1 MNDKLVMGIDFGTD
15 SVRSVIVNAVTG
27 EIRGQ
32 AVCPYTRWKE
42 GLFCN
47 PEQNRFRQHPLDYME
62 GLEITVREAL
72 NEAGPGTGENILGIS
87 VDTTGS
93 TPCAVDR
100 EGIPLALKE
109 PFKNDPDAMFIL
121 WKDHTAIEEAEAI
134 NTHARTWGG
143 IDYTRY
149 SGEIY
154 SPEWFWAKILHTLRH
169 NSKVRAAAW
178 SWVEHSDWI
187 PYLLT
192 EGELSSMVRSR
203 CTAGHKAMWHE
214 SWGGLPSEEFLVS
227 LDPLLSGLRE
237 RLYTNT
243 VPADVAAGKISAH
256 WAKRLGINREAMVG
270 SGALDAHI
278 GAVGGGIT
286 PGTMVKVMGTSTCDM
301 IISEK
306 GADPDKI
313 IQGISGQVD
322 GSIIPGY
329 TGYEAGQS
337 AFGDVYAWYAGI
349 LSWGMEKGNS
359 KTPGG
364 ILQQLDRE
372 AALIPPDSTVIAL
385 DWFNGRR
392 TPDSNP
398 HVKAMLT
405 GLTLGTSAPKIYRAL
420 VESTAFGS
428 KAIMDRFTKEKIS
441 IDTILAVGGVAE
453 KSPFV
458 MQIMADVLNKPI
470 RIANSKQPVAIG
482 AAMFASVIA
491 GLHKN
496 IQAAQQAMAP
506 GTSAEYKPDSER
518 AALYYQMYKKYQQ
531 LGNFSETL

>member
-15 SVRSVIVNAVTG
+15 SVRTVIVNAVTG

-32 AVCPYTRWKE
+32 AVSPYTRWKG
-42 GLFCN
+42 GLFCD
-47 PEQNRFRQHPLDYME
+47 PEQNQFRQHPMDYIE
-62 GLEITVREAL
+62 GLEISVQEAL
-72 NEAGPGTGENILGIS
+72 NETGSGTGENILGIS

-100 EGIPLALKE
+100 EGTPLALKE
-109 PFKNDPDAMFIL
+109 PFRNDPDAMFIL
-121 WKDHTAIEEAEAI
+121 WKDHSAIEEAEAI

-143 IDYTRY
+143 IDYTKY
-149 SGEIY
+149 SGGIY
-154 SPEWFWAKILHTLRH
+154 SPEWFWAKILHILRH
-169 NSKVRAAAW
+169 NKSIREAAW

-187 PYLLT
+187 PHLLT
-192 EGELSSMVRSR
+192 GGDLSSMARSR
-203 CTAGHKAMWHE
+203 CSAGHKAMWHE
-214 SWGGLPSEEFLVS
+214 SWGGLPSEEFLAS

-243 VPADVAAGKISAH
+243 VPADVAAGKISAY

-278 GAVGGGIT
+278 GAVGGGII

-306 GADPDKI
+306 GAEPDKI

-337 AFGDVYAWYAGI
+337 AFGDVYAWYADI
-349 LSWGMEKGNS
+349 LSWGREQGS
-359 KTPGG
+359 SPTRGG
-364 ILQQLDRE
+364 ILQQLDKE
-372 AALIPPDSTVIAL
+372 AAMTSPDKNLIAL

-392 TPDSNP
+392 TPDNNP
-398 HVKAMLT
+398 LVKGTFT

-428 KAIMDRFTKEKIS
+428 KAIMDRFIEEGIR
-441 IDTILAVGGVAE
+441 IDTLLAVGGVAE
-453 KSPFV
+453 KSSFV

-470 RIANSKQPVAIG
+470 RIVNSKQPVAIG

-506 GTSAEYKPDSER
+506 GTSAEYKPDPER
-518 AALYYQMYKKYQQ
+518 VALYSEMYKKYQK
-531 LGNFSETL
+531 LGDFTETL